1 LRGKKMHKGIDPAI
15 QISVKKSDR
24 LKMVDMGITKTKTK
38 KRDKRN

>member
-1 LRGKKMHKGIDPAI
+1 MHKGIDPAI

-38 KRDKRN
+38 SEIKEID